1 MEGSFFLFGP
11 SHTSGE
17 LCVSSFINCF
27 KILAFKTL
35 APSEFPLTFHEV
47 WMDIWSCSLI
57 SPKNKLT
64 FCTRKKTSNTGQPI
78 TKPWK
83 KIICQWMFLAYLLL
97 SLKACPLIF
106 LMGCWGEGW
115 ADRIVRVINIISHP
129 LSSPMNPLLLC
140 RNRGDHM
147 ETVICKEHA
156 TLSVV
161 ITTIT
166 AIFVIV
172 KRYHIM

>member
-1 MEGSFFLFGP
+1 MNVSRLFAALSESMPIHFFNGVLG
-11 SHTSGE
+11 GG
-17 LCVSSFINCF
+17 L
-27 KILAFKTL
+27 
-35 APSEFPLTFHEV
+35 
-47 WMDIWSCSLI
+47 
-57 SPKNKLT
+57 
-64 FCTRKKTSNTGQPI
+64 
-78 TKPWK
+78 
-83 KIICQWMFLAYLLL
+83 
-97 SLKACPLIF
+97 
-106 LMGCWGEGW
+106 GW
-115 ADRIVRVINIISHP
+115 WDRIVRVINIISHP